1 MFDSRKLIDARY
13 FKRLLYNYNSRFYLY
28 NCSFQ
33 FKVYLENTEENN
45 LHHIVI
51 VGGGAGGLELATRL
65 GDSLGKKKKALVTL
79 IDSTRTHVWKPLLHE
94 IAAGSMNPDKHE
106 LEYMAQAHWHHFRFR
121 LGRMDGLNRA
131 VKEITVEPF
140 LDEDGVEVIPRR
152 IFKYDTLV
160 IAIGSTTNDFG
171 VKGALEHS
179 IALDTQGQA
188 ERFHR
193 RLHNALVRAQTQVAP
208 IQSGQLEVVI
218 VGAGATGVE
227 LAAELHNTTRE
238 LAAYGLD
245 KIDADRDVK
254 ISIIEASERLLP
266 ALPLKLSTAVELE
279 LKRLDVQVLTGER
292 VTEVS
297 DKGITT
303 HSGRFISSELV
314 VWAAGIKAPDF
325 LKQLDGLE
333 TNRINQLV
341 VKQTL
346 QTTLDE
352 SIFAFG
358 DCAACLWIGH
368 EGNVP
373 PRAQAA
379 HQQASLLF
387 KSMKKRVA
395 NNLDLPNYR
404 YRDYG
409 SLVNLGRYSTVGS
422 LMGALSGGSMYIE
435 GLFARLMYQSLYKM
449 HLMTLHGVFEVV
461 LQTLAKLITRRTEAQ
476 VKLH

>member
-1 MFDSRKLIDARY
+1 MNK
-13 FKRLLYNYNSRFYLY
+13 
-28 NCSFQ
+28 Q
-33 FKVYLENTEENN
+33 P

-65 GDSLGKKKKALVTL
+65 GDSLGKKKQAVITL

-106 LEYMAQAHWHHFRFR
+106 LEYLAQAHWHHFNFR
-121 LGRMDGLNRA
+121 LGRMDGLDRA
-131 VKEITVEPF
+131 KKEVTIAPYF
-140 LDEDGVEVIPRR
+140 DEDGVEVIARR
-152 IFKYDTLV
+152 TFQYDSLV

-171 VKGALEHS
+171 IKGAREHS
-179 IALDTQGQA
+179 IALDTQDQA
-188 ERFHR
+188 EKFHR
-193 RLHNALVRAQTQVAP
+193 RLHNALLRAQTQTTPVKA
-208 IQSGQLEVVI
+208 GQLEVVI

-245 KIDADRDVK
+245 KIDADRDIK
-254 ISIIEASERLLP
+254 ISIIEASERVLP
-266 ALPLKLSTAVELE
+266 ALPPKLSQSVDLE
-279 LKRLDVQVLTGER
+279 LRKLRVHIYTGER
-292 VTEVS
+292 VTEVA
-297 DKGITT
+297 DKGVYT
-303 HSGRFISSELV
+303 HSGRFIPSALV

-325 LKQLDGLE
+325 LKDLDGLE
-333 TNRINQLV
+333 TNRINQLL

-346 QTTLDE
+346 QTTVDE
-352 SIFAFG
+352 SVFAFG
-358 DCAACLWIGH
+358 DCAACPWLGH
-368 EGNVP
+368 DGNVP

-387 KSMKKRVA
+387 KTMKKRVA
-395 NNLDLPNYR
+395 NKTNLPDYH
-404 YRDYG
+404 YTDYG

-422 LMGALSGGSMYIE
+422 LMGTLSGGSMYIE

-461 LQTLAKLITRRTEAQ
+461 LQTVARLITRRTEAQ

>member
-1 MFDSRKLIDARY
+1 
-13 FKRLLYNYNSRFYLY
+13 
-28 NCSFQ
+28 
-33 FKVYLENTEENN
+33 LENSTENN

-65 GDSLGKKKKALVTL
+65 GNNLGKRKKAAITLV
-79 IDSTRTHVWKPLLHE
+79 DSTRTHVWKPLLHE

-106 LEYMAQAHWHHFRFR
+106 LEYVAQAHWHHFRFR

-131 VKEITVEPF
+131 TKEVTISPH
-140 LDEDGVEVIPRR
+140 LDEEGVEVIPRR
-152 IFKYDTLV
+152 TFKYDTLV

-179 IALDTQGQA
+179 IALDTQAQA
-188 ERFHR
+188 EKFHR
-193 RLHNALVRAQTQVAP
+193 RLHNALVRAQTQTAP
-208 IQSGQLEVVI
+208 IHPGQLEVVI

-245 KIDADRDVK
+245 KIDADRDIK
-254 ISIIEASERLLP
+254 ISIIEASERVLP
-266 ALPLKLSTAVELE
+266 ALPNKLSAAVEEE
-279 LKRLDVQVLTGER
+279 LKKLNVQVLTGER

-297 DKGITT
+297 AQGVHT
-303 HSGRFISSELV
+303 HSGRFVPSELV

-325 LKQLDGLE
+325 LNQLGGLE

-346 QTTLDE
+346 QSTVDE

-358 DCAACLWIGH
+358 DCAACPWLGH
-368 EGNVP
+368 DGNVP

-379 HQQASLLF
+379 HQQASLLY
-387 KSMKKRVA
+387 KTMKKRVA
-395 NNLDLPNYR
+395 NDTNLPEYT
-404 YRDYG
+404 YHDYG

-435 GLFARLMYQSLYKM
+435 GLFAKIMYLSLYKM
-449 HLMTLHGVFEVV
+449 HLMALHGVAEVA
-461 LQTLAKLITRRTEAQ
+461 LQTLARLITRRTEAK

>member
-1 MFDSRKLIDARY
+1 M
-13 FKRLLYNYNSRFYLY
+13 
-28 NCSFQ
+28 
-33 FKVYLENTEENN
+33 V
-45 LHHIVI
+45 

-65 GDSLGKKKKALVTL
+65 GDSLGKSKKAEITL
-79 IDSTRTHVWKPLLHE
+79 IDSTRTHMWKPLLHE
-94 IAAGSMNPDKHE
+94 IAAGSMNPDKHQ
-106 LEYMAQAHWHHFRFR
+106 LEYMAQAHWHHFKFR
-121 LGRMDGLNRA
+121 LGCMDGLNRTA
-131 VKEITVEPF
+131 KEITVAPHH
-140 LDEDGVEVIPRR
+140 DEDGVEVIPRR
-152 IFKYDTLV
+152 TFKYDTLV

-171 VKGALEHS
+171 IDGAREHS
-179 IALDTQGQA
+179 IALDTQEQA
-188 ERFHR
+188 EKFHR
-193 RLHNALVRAQTQVAP
+193 RLHNALVRAQTQTTP
-208 IQSGQLEVVI
+208 IKPGQLEVVI

-254 ISIIEASERLLP
+254 ISIIEASDRVLP
-266 ALPLKLSTAVELE
+266 ALPTKLSLAVDVELRK
-279 LKRLDVQVLTGER
+279 LRVNVFTGER
-292 VTEVS
+292 VTDVS
-297 DKGITT
+297 DKGVTT
-303 HSGRFISSELV
+303 HSGRFIPTELV

-346 QTTLDE
+346 QTSLDD

-358 DCAACLWIGH
+358 DCAACPWLGH
-368 EGNVP
+368 DGNVP

-379 HQQASLLF
+379 HQQASLLV
-387 KSMKKRVA
+387 KTLKKRVA
-395 NNLDLPNYR
+395 NNINLPEYK

-449 HLMTLHGVFEVV
+449 HLMTLHGFFTVA
-461 LQTLAKLITRRTEAQ
+461 LQTIARIITQRTEPKI
-476 VKLH
+476 KLH

>member
-1 MFDSRKLIDARY
+1 MNK
-13 FKRLLYNYNSRFYLY
+13 
-28 NCSFQ
+28 Q
-33 FKVYLENTEENN
+33 P

-65 GDSLGKKKKALVTL
+65 GDSLGKKKQAVITL

-106 LEYMAQAHWHHFRFR
+106 LEYLAQAHWHHFNFR
-121 LGRMDGLNRA
+121 LGRMDGLDRSK
-131 VKEITVEPF
+131 KEVTIAPYF
-140 LDEDGVEVIPRR
+140 DEDGVEVIARR
-152 IFKYDTLV
+152 TFQYDSLV

-171 VKGALEHS
+171 IKGAREHS
-179 IALDTQGQA
+179 IALDTQDQA
-188 ERFHR
+188 EKFHR
-193 RLHNALVRAQTQVAP
+193 RLHNALLRAQTQAAP
-208 IQSGQLEVVI
+208 VMAGQLEVVI

-245 KIDADRDVK
+245 KIDADRDIK
-254 ISIIEASERLLP
+254 ISIIEASERVLP
-266 ALPLKLSTAVELE
+266 ALPPKLSQSVDIELRK
-279 LKRLDVQVLTGER
+279 LRVHIYTGER
-292 VTEVS
+292 VTEVAE
-297 DKGITT
+297 KGVYT
-303 HSGRFISSELV
+303 HSGRFIPSALV

-325 LKQLDGLE
+325 LKDLDGLE
-333 TNRINQLV
+333 TNRINQLL

-352 SIFAFG
+352 SVFAFG
-358 DCAACLWIGH
+358 DCAACPWLGH
-368 EGNVP
+368 DGNVP

-387 KSMKKRVA
+387 KTMKKRVA
-395 NNLDLPNYR
+395 NKTNLPDYH
-404 YRDYG
+404 YTDYG

-422 LMGALSGGSMYIE
+422 LMGTLSGGSMYIE
-435 GLFARLMYQSLYKM
+435 GLFAQLMYQSLYKM

-461 LQTLAKLITRRTEAQ
+461 LQTVARLITRRTEAQ

>member
-1 MFDSRKLIDARY
+1 MKAD
-13 FKRLLYNYNSRFYLY
+13 
-28 NCSFQ
+28 
-33 FKVYLENTEENN
+33 LENTVKNN

-51 VGGGAGGLELATRL
+51 VGGGAGGLELATKL
-65 GDSLGKKKKALVTL
+65 GDSLGKGKKAAITL

-94 IAAGSMNPDKHE
+94 IAAGSMNPDKHQ

-131 VKEITVEPF
+131 NKEVTVAAHY
-140 LDEDGVEVIPRR
+140 DEEGTEVIPRR
-152 IFKYDTLV
+152 TFNYDTLV

-171 VKGALEHS
+171 VKGALEYS
-179 IALDTQGQA
+179 IALDTQAQA
-188 ERFHR
+188 EKFHR
-193 RLHNALVRAQTQVAP
+193 RLHNALLRAQTQATA
-208 IQSGQLEVVI
+208 IQPGQLEVVI

-238 LAAYGLD
+238 LTAYGLD
-245 KIDADRDVK
+245 KIDADRDIK
-254 ISIIEASERLLP
+254 ISIIEASDRVLP
-266 ALPLKLSTAVELE
+266 ALPTKLSLAVDVELRK
-279 LKRLDVQVLTGER
+279 LRVNIFTGER
-292 VTEVS
+292 VTEVTE
-297 DKGITT
+297 KGVTT
-303 HSGRFISSELV
+303 HSNRFIPSELV

-346 QTTLDE
+346 QTTMDE

-358 DCAACLWIGH
+358 DCAACPWVGH
-368 EGNVP
+368 DGNVP

-379 HQQASLLF
+379 HQQASLLY

-395 NNLDLPNYR
+395 KECNLPNYR

-422 LMGALSGGSMYIE
+422 LMGAVSGGSMYIE

-449 HLMTLHGVFEVV
+449 HLMALHGVFEVA
-461 LQTLAKLITRRTEAQ
+461 LQTLAKLITRRTEPQ

>member
-1 MFDSRKLIDARY
+1 MNK
-13 FKRLLYNYNSRFYLY
+13 
-28 NCSFQ
+28 Q
-33 FKVYLENTEENN
+33 P

-65 GDSLGKKKKALVTL
+65 GDSLGKKKQAIITL

-106 LEYMAQAHWHHFRFR
+106 LEYLAQAHWHHFNFR
-121 LGRMDGLNRA
+121 LGRMDGLDRA
-131 VKEITVEPF
+131 KKEVTIAPYF
-140 LDEDGVEVIPRR
+140 DEDGVEVIARR
-152 IFKYDTLV
+152 TFQYDSLV

-171 VKGALEHS
+171 IKGAREHS
-179 IALDTQGQA
+179 IALDTQDQA
-188 ERFHR
+188 EKFHR
-193 RLHNALVRAQTQVAP
+193 RLHNALLRAQTQTTPVTA
-208 IQSGQLEVVI
+208 GQLEVVI

-245 KIDADRDVK
+245 KIDADRDIK
-254 ISIIEASERLLP
+254 ISIIEASERVLP
-266 ALPLKLSTAVELE
+266 ALPPKLSQSVDLE
-279 LKRLDVQVLTGER
+279 LRKLRVHIYTGER
-292 VTEVS
+292 VTEVA
-297 DKGITT
+297 DKGVYT
-303 HSGRFISSELV
+303 HSGRFIPSALV

-325 LKQLDGLE
+325 LKDLDGLE
-333 TNRINQLV
+333 TNRINQLI

-346 QTTLDE
+346 QTTVDE
-352 SIFAFG
+352 SVFAFG
-358 DCAACLWIGH
+358 DCAACPWLGH
-368 EGNVP
+368 DGNVP

-387 KSMKKRVA
+387 KTMKKRVA
-395 NNLDLPNYR
+395 NKTNLPDYH
-404 YRDYG
+404 YTDYG

-422 LMGALSGGSMYIE
+422 LMGKLSGGSMYIE

-461 LQTLAKLITRRTEAQ
+461 LQTVARLITRRTEAQ

>member
-1 MFDSRKLIDARY
+1 M
-13 FKRLLYNYNSRFYLY
+13 
-28 NCSFQ
+28 
-33 FKVYLENTEENN
+33 NTEK

-65 GDSLGKKKKALVTL
+65 GDSLGKKKQAVITL

-106 LEYMAQAHWHHFRFR
+106 LEYLAQAHWHHFNFR
-121 LGRMDGLNRA
+121 LGRMDGLDR
-131 VKEITVEPF
+131 VKKEVTIAPYF
-140 LDEDGVEVIPRR
+140 DEDGIEVIARR
-152 IFKYDTLV
+152 TFQYDSLV

-171 VKGALEHS
+171 IKGAREYS
-179 IALDTQGQA
+179 IALDTQDQA
-188 ERFHR
+188 EKFHR
-193 RLHNALVRAQTQVAP
+193 RLHNALVRAQTQTTPVQA
-208 IQSGQLEVVI
+208 GQLEVVI

-245 KIDADRDVK
+245 KIDADRDIK
-254 ISIIEASERLLP
+254 ISIIEASERVLP
-266 ALPLKLSTAVELE
+266 ALPPKLSQSVDLE
-279 LKRLDVQVLTGER
+279 LRKLRVHVYTGER

-297 DKGITT
+297 DKGVYT
-303 HSGRFISSELV
+303 HSGRFIPSALV

-325 LKQLDGLE
+325 LKELAGLE

-346 QTTLDE
+346 QTTVDE

-358 DCAACLWIGH
+358 DCAACPWLGH
-368 EGNVP
+368 DGNVP

-387 KSMKKRVA
+387 RTMKKRVA
-395 NNLDLPNYR
+395 NKTNLPDYH
-404 YRDYG
+404 YTDYG

-422 LMGALSGGSMYIE
+422 LMGTLSGGSMYIE

-449 HLMTLHGVFEVV
+449 HLMTLHGVFTVI
-461 LQTLAKLITRRTEAQ
+461 LQTVARLITRRTEAQ